1 MALAPSGEQFELR
14 HGEQRATVVEV
25 GGGLRSYSVGD
36 RAVLDGYT
44 LEEVCSGGR
53 GQPLIPWP
61 NRVRDGR
68 YEWEGEELQLDI
80 SEPAAGNAIHGLL
93 RWCNWRLREQ
103 ESSRVVVGELLHPT
117 PGYPFT
123 LDVELTY
130 QLLDEGLTVIARAT
144 NLGSRA
150 CPYGVG
156 FHPYLRLAGAARIDD
171 GLLTLPAA
179 VRLLA
184 DERLIPHSSEA
195 VDGSEYDFRVQRR
208 LGATVLDSCFTE
220 LERDADGLARVVFE
234 SHDGSAR
241 WVLWLDAAYPFVM
254 VFTGETLAPGE
265 RRRGLAI
272 EPMSCAPN
280 ALQSGQDVVRL
291 EPGASHT
298 ARWGLDVS

>member
-1 MALAPSGEQFELR
+1 MALAPSGEQIELSS
-14 HGEQRATVVEV
+14 GDQRAVVVEV
-25 GGGLRSYSVGD
+25 GGGLRSFNVGE
-36 RAVLDGYT
+36 RAVLDGYAVDE
-44 LEEVCSGGR
+44 LCSGGR

-80 SEPAAGNAIHGLL
+80 SEPALDNAIHGLL
-93 RWCNWRLREQ
+93 RWCNWRVRERK
-103 ESSRVVVGELLHPT
+103 SSRVVLGELLHPT

-130 QLLDEGLTVIARAT
+130 QLLDDGLTVTAHAT
-144 NLGSRA
+144 NVGGRA

-156 FHPYLRLAGAARIDD
+156 FHPYMRLADAPRIDD

-184 DERLIPHSSEA
+184 DERLIPHSREA
-195 VDGSEYDFRVQRR
+195 VDGDYDFRAPRR
-208 LGATVLDSCFTE
+208 VGATVLDSCFTE

-234 SHDGSAR
+234 HSDGSAR
-241 WVLWLDAAYPFVM
+241 WVLWVDSAYPFLM
-254 VFTGETLAPGE
+254 VFTGDTLAPGE
-265 RRRGLAI
+265 QRRGLAV

-280 ALQSGQDVVRL
+280 ALQSGEGLVRL
-291 EPGASHT
+291 EPGESHT
-298 ARWGLDVS
+298 ARWGLTVV